1 MAPVVRALRAATPAV
16 ETIVCVSAQH
26 REMLD
31 DLLALFGIVP
41 DYDLDVMRHDQS
53 ITQITTRV
61 LSGMEP
67 VLAAAR
73 PDVVLVHGDTG
84 TSTAAALAAYYAKV
98 PVGHVEAGLRT
109 STPWE
114 PFPEEM
120 NRRLTG
126 RLAAYHFAPTERARR
141 NLLAENVAPADAIVT
156 GNTVID
162 AFLAVAARAPTAEP
176 AVWAALDPGRPWL
189 FVTAHRREN
198 HARMAEICDALAEIA
213 AMPQRPQIFWPVH
226 PSPHVAPVAHA
237 RLDGVPGVILVPPQ
251 PYDVTV
257 RTIARSTLVLTDSGG
272 LQEEAP
278 CLGKPVLVMRDETER
293 PEGIEAGTLELVGP
307 RRSAIVAAT
316 RRLLDGRRRV
326 RAYVAGEQS
335 LRRRTRGRAR
345 RRVVARTHARR
356 RVSGGVCAVA
366 RDRASHWPRRGA
378 SQKGTPNRCPKPE
391 APCQRP
397 NCVHITTANV
407 RWRFGP

>member
-1 MAPVVRALRAATPAV
+1 MVTAPLRVMSVFGTRPDTIKMAPVVRALAAARPHV
-16 ETIVCVSAQH
+16 EPIVCVSAQH

-31 DLLALFGIVP
+31 DLLALFGIAP
-41 DYDLDVMRHDQS
+41 DFDLDIMRHDQT

-61 LSGMEP
+61 LAGMEP
-67 VLAAAR
+67 VLAQAR
-73 PDVVLVHGDTG
+73 PDVVLVHGDTS

-109 STPWE
+109 STIWE

-126 RLAAYHFAPTERARR
+126 RLASYHFSPTSRARD
-141 NLLAENVAPADAIVT
+141 NLERENVPPADIFVT

-162 AFLAVAARAPTAEP
+162 AFLAVASHDDGAAEGVWEGLAP
-176 AVWAALDPGRPWL
+176 DRPWI

-198 HARMAEICDALAEIA
+198 HDKMREICEALAEIA
-213 AMPQRPQIFWPVH
+213 ALPQRPQILWPVH
-226 PSPHVAPVAHA
+226 PSPRVAPVAHEV
-237 RLDGVPGVILVPPQ
+237 LDGVAGVKLVAPL

-257 RTIARSTLVLTDSGG
+257 HSIKRSKLVLTDSGG

-307 RRSAIVAAT
+307 HRQAIVAAVK
-316 RRLLDGRRRV
+316 RLLEDEAAYARMARADNPYGDGRAAERI
-326 RAYVAGEQS
+326 VAW
-335 LRRRTRGRAR
+335 LLA
-345 RRVVARTHARR
+345 
-356 RVSGGVCAVA
+356 
-366 RDRASHWPRRGA
+366 
-378 SQKGTPNRCPKPE
+378 
-391 APCQRP
+391 
-397 NCVHITTANV
+397 
-407 RWRFGP
+407 RWRGGAAPEPFAVGSR